1 MLAKEQPN
9 PLPRLVQGFFCER
22 LQSQQGC
29 SAHTVASYRDALR
42 LWMGFVQEQTGRG
55 PSQQRLADWTSQRVS
70 AFLQWLERHRQCSV
84 RTRNQRLAALRA
96 FLRYVEQQEPT
107 ALAVTQPIL
116 AIPLKRFDRPV
127 LGFLSRP
134 EVQAI
139 LASTDPASPSGRRDN
154 LLIRLLYNTGARI
167 SELLTLQRHQVRTQ
181 SGTTLVEITGKGRK
195 QRTLPVWSSVARQL
209 QCHLVQLPSQ
219 PATPLFANRFG
230 QPLTRSGFAKRLA
243 QLLDRAR
250 QRCPSLAN
258 RSVTPHT
265 FRHTTAMHLL
275 QAKIDISVIALLLG
289 HQSPATTHH
298 YIELDLS
305 MKERTLKMIQAPP
318 HTRARFKPTDKILAF
333 LESL

>member
-1 MLAKEQPN
+1 VPANQQSN
-9 PLPRLVQGFFCER
+9 PLPKLVQEFFYER

-42 LWMGFVQEQTGRG
+42 LWMGFLQEQTGRG
-55 PSQQRLADWTSQRVS
+55 PSQQRLADWTSHRVS

-127 LGFLSRP
+127 LGFLSRS
-134 EVQAI
+134 EVHAI
-139 LASTDPASPSGRRDN
+139 LASADLTSPGGRRDH

-167 SELLTLQRHQVRTQ
+167 SELLALQRHHVCPQPGMTV
-181 SGTTLVEITGKGRK
+181 VEITGKGRK
-195 QRTLPVWSSVARQL
+195 QRTVPVWSSVARQL
-209 QCHLVQLPSQ
+209 KSHLAHLPSQ
-219 PATPLFANRFG
+219 PGTPLFANRFG

-243 QLLDRAR
+243 QLLLRAR
-250 QRCPSLAN
+250 QRCPSLVN
-258 RSVTPHT
+258 RTISPHT

-275 QAKIDISVIALLLG
+275 QAKVDISVIALLLG

-298 YIELDLS
+298 YIELDLP
-305 MKERTLKMIQAPP
+305 MKERTLKKIQAPP
-318 HTRARFKPTDKILAF
+318 HTRARFKPTDKVLAF
-333 LESL
+333 LDSL